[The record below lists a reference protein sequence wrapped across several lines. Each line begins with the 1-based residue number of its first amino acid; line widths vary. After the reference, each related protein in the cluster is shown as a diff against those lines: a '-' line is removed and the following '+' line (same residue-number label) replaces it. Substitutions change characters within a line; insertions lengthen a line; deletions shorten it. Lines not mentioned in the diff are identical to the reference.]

1 MSKTHV
7 RAYSTVILSLPH
19 SIGISS
25 LSKELFAGYSNQQL
39 VAWVKPRYE
48 QREEQEFEHVRLE
61 PYYTM
66 PKMRI

>member
-1 MSKTHV
+1 MHSNSIHIL
-7 RAYSTVILSLPH
+7 ILSVH

-39 VAWVKPRYE
+39 VAWVKPRHE
-48 QREEQEFEHVRLE
+48 QREEQEFEHVGLE

-66 PKMRI
+66 TKMRI